1 MSGIL
6 TACIVLAVLGAVL
19 GLLIGFTARRFAVEK
34 DPRVEEILSLL
45 PGANCGGCG
54 FAGCADCARAM
65 AEGTAEPSACS
76 AASDESVEQI
86 GKVLGQESAKKIRKV
101 AVVYCSGD
109 RNHAGNVAL
118 YNGLNDCR
126 AAAAYGGGKG
136 CRFGCIGLG
145 SCARACPFGAIEMK
159 NGLALVRPDLCRGC
173 GCCVE
178 ICPRK
183 LIHLVPASS
192 RVHIYCNSLDKVP
205 LKRKN
210 CSVAC
215 ISCRK
220 CVRYAPDQFNS
231 QGFLVRCHEENTLT
245 ESDLAQ
251 INCPAGILR
260 TGEQHRDFCLGKDEN
275 V

>member
-6 TACIVLAVLGAVL
+6 TACVVLAVLGAVL

-65 AEGTAEPSACS
+65 AEGTAEPSVCS

-145 SCARACPFGAIEMK
+145 SCARACPFGAIGCQIFSISILKFMNNFACK
-159 NGLALVRPDLCRGC
+159 IIKIKARNRPFKLVFFILA
-173 GCCVE
+173 
-178 ICPRK
+178 
-183 LIHLVPASS
+183 
-192 RVHIYCNSLDKVP
+192 
-205 LKRKN
+205 KRT
-210 CSVAC
+210 
-215 ISCRK
+215 
-220 CVRYAPDQFNS
+220 
-231 QGFLVRCHEENTLT
+231 NT
-245 ESDLAQ
+245 
-251 INCPAGILR
+251 R
-260 TGEQHRDFCLGKDEN
+260 
-275 V
+275 